1 MKTRVN
7 MNDTNT
13 DTDRISDVVAK
24 LIELFCS
31 SLTQQDSK
39 EEGMTRR
46 NDHRAWRQGI
56 SSLKKTF
63 AQNSSAFVSLLYWRT
78 CSEKKMREKEAF
90 CSINSY
96 WNKIHVK

>member
-1 MKTRVN
+1 

-46 NDHRAWRQGI
+46 NDHRA
-56 SSLKKTF
+56 
-63 AQNSSAFVSLLYWRT
+63 
-78 CSEKKMREKEAF
+78 
-90 CSINSY
+90 
-96 WNKIHVK
+96 